1 MAQSDHSDSGVPR
14 EVPVEASD
22 QAEEVGAYVK
32 HGDYTKTN
40 NYGSAKTLD
49 RTFSIIFSKE
59 K

>member
-1 MAQSDHSDSGVPR
+1 M
-14 EVPVEASD
+14 EASD